1 MKKIIKYFWK
11 ELLLSLLIIV
21 MVSLS
26 TIIASFIQADILNA
40 LIDFNMDLFIHHIVR
55 LFGVYLIFISLSYL
69 KIRYQSYLTQEIAT
83 YLRTKIMEKISMVSY
98 ESFQE
103 KSSGTY
109 VSWLTSDIQ
118 QIESNGIVPIFELIS
133 GVTTALLS
141 LIALSTIHWSL
152 VVLTVVETVLLL
164 QLPKLFNKQLE
175 EETEEL
181 SQANEN
187 FVSKTTDNLSGYDTV
202 FTLRK
207 FHYMIDKIKKS
218 SMDLGS
224 AKNNYNKVL
233 GKVAISGGIGNVI
246 SQVSLFALTGYLA
259 LINQVPAGVIITSG
273 GLGSDVFNTISTLG
287 STLATIKSTEAIF
300 KKHNTLEA
308 TDRSLPGQ
316 GLDINSGF
324 NLSQVEFS
332 YGERS
337 IFSDLDFTFD
347 LNRKYAIVGAS
358 GSGKSTLLNIL
369 TGKTSNYEGEVK
381 LSGKEIAQLSYDEIF
396 HNILYVDQ
404 SPYIFDDTVREN
416 LCMGDTFSDQQ
427 LWEVLESVKMKATIA
442 HLPHQ
447 LDTYVGEKGKLL
459 SGGQLQRLSIARG
472 LLQGRNIILFDESTS
487 KLDKKTALSIE
498 NMLLENPDITLIMIT
513 HHLDEKIEQ
522 QLDGVLAL

>member
-1 MKKIIKYFWK
+1 MKNIIKYFWK

-26 TIIASFIQADILNA
+26 TIIASFIQADILNT
-40 LIDFNMDLFIHHIVR
+40 LIAFNMDLFIHHIVR

-69 KIRYQSYLTQEIAT
+69 KIRYQSYLTQKIAT

-141 LIALSTIHWSL
+141 IIALSTIHWSL

-207 FHYMIDKIKKS
+207 FH
-218 SMDLGS
+218 
-224 AKNNYNKVL
+224 
-233 GKVAISGGIGNVI
+233 
-246 SQVSLFALTGYLA
+246 
-259 LINQVPAGVIITSG
+259 
-273 GLGSDVFNTISTLG
+273 
-287 STLATIKSTEAIF
+287 
-300 KKHNTLEA
+300 
-308 TDRSLPGQ
+308 
-316 GLDINSGF
+316 
-324 NLSQVEFS
+324 
-332 YGERS
+332 
-337 IFSDLDFTFD
+337 
-347 LNRKYAIVGAS
+347 
-358 GSGKSTLLNIL
+358 
-369 TGKTSNYEGEVK
+369 
-381 LSGKEIAQLSYDEIF
+381 
-396 HNILYVDQ
+396 
-404 SPYIFDDTVREN
+404 
-416 LCMGDTFSDQQ
+416 
-427 LWEVLESVKMKATIA
+427 
-442 HLPHQ
+442 
-447 LDTYVGEKGKLL
+447 
-459 SGGQLQRLSIARG
+459 
-472 LLQGRNIILFDESTS
+472 
-487 KLDKKTALSIE
+487 
-498 NMLLENPDITLIMIT
+498 
-513 HHLDEKIEQ
+513 
-522 QLDGVLAL
+522 